1 MIDTSKYEGH
11 TPAPWKQ
18 AKPKDSNP
26 RITTQFCDDEI
37 IVNTGATSWEA
48 DIQLIAD
55 APLLLQALIDEQ
67 VEVKRLREVIDEEH
81 PTFDWSSRQ
90 TIANLEAEVK
100 QLRKQVSKAKEW
112 VRSYFINMS
121 GDFNSLEDKVVY
133 DDFMQQMGMKK
144 ND

>member
-1 MIDTSKYEGH
+1 MIDTDKYEGH

-55 APLLLQALIDEQ
+55 APLLL
-67 VEVKRLREVIDEEH
+67 
-81 PTFDWSSRQ
+81 
-90 TIANLEAEVK
+90 AEVK
-100 QLRKQVSKAKEW
+100 QLRRVLRDMHYDLTFKGTPEEMNRKALNTLSE
-112 VRSYFINMS
+112 VMYI
-121 GDFNSLEDKVVY
+121 D
-133 DDFMQQMGMKK
+133 
-144 ND
+144 

>member
-1 MIDTSKYEGH
+1 MIDTDKYEGH

-55 APLLLQALIDEQ
+55 APLLLE
-67 VEVKRLREVIDEEH
+67 EVKRLNALIHNDNNWLKLNH
-81 PTFDWSSRQ
+81 PRVF
-90 TIANLEAEVK
+90 NEMMM
-100 QLRKQVSKAKEW
+100 SKLFG
-112 VRSYFINMS
+112 RR
-121 GDFNSLEDKVVY
+121 L
-133 DDFMQQMGMKK
+133 